1 MMSIDE
7 ATPAEWDK
15 ARKQTLKEIADG
27 LDLIHKPPHYN
38 KHGDIECI
46 DAIREVLGPIGFKAY
61 LHGNIMKY
69 AWRADMKGEVADMRK
84 MIWYAKRWIEET
96 ESE

>member
-1 MMSIDE
+1 MSIDD
-7 ATPAEWDK
+7 ATPAEWDRTAK
-15 ARKQTLKEIADG
+15 KTFKEIADG
-27 LDLIHKPPHYN
+27 LDLIHKPPNYN
-38 KHGDIECI
+38 KRGAIECI

-69 AWRADMKGEVADMRK
+69 AWRADRKGEVADMRK
-84 MIWYAKRWIEET
+84 MIWYAQRWITET

>member
-1 MMSIDE
+1 
-7 ATPAEWDK
+7 
-15 ARKQTLKEIADG
+15 
-27 LDLIHKPPHYN
+27 
-38 KHGDIECI
+38 
-46 DAIREVLGPIGFKAY
+46 VLGPIGFKAY

-69 AWRADMKGEVADMRK
+69 AWRADKKGEVADMRK